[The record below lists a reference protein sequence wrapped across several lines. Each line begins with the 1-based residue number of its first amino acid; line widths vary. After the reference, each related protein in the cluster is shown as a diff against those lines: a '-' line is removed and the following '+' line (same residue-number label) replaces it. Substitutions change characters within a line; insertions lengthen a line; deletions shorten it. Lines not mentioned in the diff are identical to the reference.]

1 MTCSS
6 EMMRCLKCKSN
17 DLVITNSPRIGL
29 LETDGDLVNLNL
41 IVEKAS
47 DVTCRSCDFCWTVID
62 EVKVLNATLV
72 TLTHLPSSV
81 TTIKPDRP

>member
-1 MTCSS
+1 
-6 EMMRCLKCKSN
+6 MRCPKCKSE
-17 DLVITNSPRIGL
+17 DLVIADSPRSGTLRI
-29 LETDGDLVNLNL
+29 DGGWGIELNL

>member
-47 DVTCRSCDFCWTVID
+47 DVTCRSCDFQWTVID
-62 EVKVLNATLV
+62 EVKVLGSS
-72 TLTHLPSSV
+72 LTYLPSSV